1 MKRISL
7 FVFTLYFSA
16 ICLQQHTAAQ
26 PAPIGENFRQDG
38 IASWYGYE
46 FDGRPTAS
54 GEIFNSSQLTA
65 AHPTLP
71 FGTYL
76 LVTNRQNNR
85 QVAVKVNDR
94 GPFVPSRIVDVSR
107 AAAEQ
112 LDMLITGT
120 APVTIEKISSNH
132 VFMQSPQQP
141 QVIYQQPPQVV
152 YQQQPPQVVYPQQP
166 IIPRLPPQG
175 QMQMLPPVAQGQM
188 LPPIAQGPMLPPQ
201 GQAQMLPPMA
211 QGPMAQGQMLP
222 PQQFQTPNLI
232 PTPPPFPP
240 QEAPQPAAPSIN
252 VTVYT
257 PQQSPAP
264 NPMDLPGGPRAR
276 LSPSIT
282 PSPNKIYK
290 LQIGSY
296 KVAGNAVEAYVKL
309 KAAGLDPSYE
319 RNADYFRVVL
329 AGVRGTDIAY
339 VTERLGTAGFRE
351 AVIREEY

>member
-1 MKRISL
+1 M
-7 FVFTLYFSA
+7 
-16 ICLQQHTAAQ
+16 
-26 PAPIGENFRQDG
+26 GENFRQDG

-120 APVTIEKISSNH
+120 APVTIEKISANH

-141 QVIYQQPPQVV
+141 QIIYQQQPQVI
-152 YQQQPPQVVYPQQP
+152 YQQQPPAQMVYPQQP
-166 IIPRLPPQG
+166 IIPRLPPQS
-175 QMQMLPPVAQGQM
+175 QM
-188 LPPIAQGPMLPPQ
+188 
-201 GQAQMLPPMA
+201 QMLPPMA
-211 QGPMAQGQMLP
+211 QGPMMPPQQLMPPIAQGPMLP

-240 QEAPQPAAPSIN
+240 QEPPAAPSIN

-257 PQQSPAP
+257 PQQSPSIAP

-329 AGVRGTDIAY
+329 AGVRGTDIAH
-339 VTERLGTAGFRE
+339 VTEKLGTAGFRE